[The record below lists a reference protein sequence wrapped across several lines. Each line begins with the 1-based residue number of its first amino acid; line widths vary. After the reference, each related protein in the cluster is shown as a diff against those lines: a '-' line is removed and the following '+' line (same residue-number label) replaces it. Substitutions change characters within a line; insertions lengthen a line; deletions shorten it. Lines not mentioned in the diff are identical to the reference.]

1 MNKKLIALAI
11 ATAFAAPVAMA
22 DSGNVVI
29 YGRMAVSYDNVSG
42 ASTAGADTANET
54 RSRVS
59 SNNSYLGFKGSEDL
73 GNGLAAVWQWEQSIA
88 METQGINEQTSTTTT
103 SGNQS
108 KRNTF
113 VGLSSKSMGALT
125 FGVQDSPLKVS
136 TKPIVAF
143 GDDTVA
149 DFRTLFTNPASS
161 LRPANSALYTSPDMS
176 GFVGMVMLAAQNEQG
191 NSSWSDPA
199 LYSLSG
205 SYTNGPIFASVAY
218 ENVKAVAAS
227 NSDTTLKTT
236 RLAFGY
242 DFGAGKAGIGY
253 EKEAN
258 SGQLVGVAGNADNKA
273 WYLSGQFNISANDVL
288 KAAYT
293 KRGDVTG
300 AGAVVGGIG
309 GVAICSSCDAKQWAI
324 GVDHNMSKRTKLYA
338 LYTTVQNGTNA
349 AYSLGG
355 GATGIHQV
363 LSRTGDST
371 RAVSLGMT
379 STF

>member
-1 MNKKLIALAI
+1 MNKKLIALAL

-29 YGRMAVSYDNVSG
+29 YGRMGVSYDNVNGSSATG
-42 ASTAGADTANET
+42 APAGDNET

-88 METQGINEQTSTTTT
+88 METQTIGEQTSGSPTL
-103 SGNQS
+103 GNQS

-113 VGLSSKSMGALT
+113 VGLSSKSMGSLT

-136 TKPIVAF
+136 TKPIVEF
-143 GDDTVA
+143 GDDTIA
-149 DFRTLFTNPASS
+149 DFRTLFTNTSS
-161 LRPANSALYTSPDMS
+161 SIRAANSALYTSPDMS
-176 GFVGMVMLAAQNEQG
+176 GFVGMAMLGAQNELG
-191 NSSWSDPA
+191 NSSWGDPTF
-199 LYSLSG
+199 YSLSG
-205 SYTNGPIFASVAY
+205 SYTNGPIFGSVAY
-218 ENVKAVAAS
+218 ESNKTVTAA
-227 NSDTTLKTT
+227 NSDNTLKTT

-242 DFGAGKAGIGY
+242 NFGAGKAGIGY

-258 SGQLVGVAGNADNKA
+258 SGSSAGTGVNSDSKA
-273 WYLSGQFNISANDVL
+273 WYLSGEFNISANDVL

-300 AGAVVGGIG
+300 TGGPSIG
-309 GVAICSSCDAKQWAI
+309 GQAICTGCDAKQWAI

-338 LYTTVQNGTNA
+338 LYTTVQNATNA
-349 AYSLGG
+349 TYSLGG
-355 GATGIHQV
+355 GATGIAGIA
-363 LSRTGDST
+363 SKTGDSA
-371 RAVSLGMT
+371 RALSLGMT
-379 STF
+379 HTF